1 MKIRPQFS
9 FRCLCCLL
17 GLFVVSSLLVNWT
30 QAQVQGWYPHEK
42 SFTQRW
48 KAGEDMKSV
57 RVPSGAN
64 REEVHRIINEQEPDI
79 LYLDLHHSPGT
90 EWDMSRIVKA
100 AQEKDIPVMCRV
112 HR

>member
-17 GLFVVSSLLVNWT
+17 GLFVVPSLLVNWT

-42 SFTQRW
+42 YFTQRW

-57 RVPSGAN
+57 RVPSDAS
-64 REEVHRIINEQEPDI
+64 REEVHKIISEQEPDI